1 MFLFNKKNSLKNKK
15 DIENLFKNG
24 KPCSHKFLR
33 TIYLPS
39 ESFLKIGI
47 SVPKKLVPLAVKRNL
62 IKRRI
67 KEQIRLLP
75 SALLEKK
82 DGFLFV
88 LFHGKKEVS
97 SKEISECL
105 NDLILK
111 TFH

>member
-24 KPCSHKFLR
+24 KSCSHMFLR
-33 TIYLPS
+33 TIYLPG
-39 ESFLKIGI
+39 ESFLKTGV
-47 SVPKKLVPLAVKRNL
+47 SVPKKLIPLAVKRNL

-67 KEQIRLLP
+67 KEQIILLP
-75 SALLEKK
+75 ENLLEKK
-82 DGFLFV
+82 QGLLFI

-97 SKEISECL
+97 SKEIYESL
-105 NDLILK
+105 KILFSK

>member
-24 KPCSHKFLR
+24 KTCSHRFLR

-39 ESFLKIGI
+39 ESFLKIGVSI
-47 SVPKKLVPLAVKRNL
+47 PKKLIPLAVKRNL

-67 KEQIRLLP
+67 KEQIRLFP
-75 SALLEKK
+75 KGLLEKK
-82 DGFLFV
+82 DGFLFI

-97 SKEISECL
+97 SKEIYECL
-105 NDLILK
+105 KILFSK

>member
-1 MFLFNKKNSLKNKK
+1 M
-15 DIENLFKNG
+15 ENLFKNG

-82 DGFLFV
+82 EGFVFI

-105 NDLILK
+105 NNLFLK

>member
-24 KPCSHKFLR
+24 KSCSHMFLR
-33 TIYLPS
+33 TIYLPG
-39 ESFLKIGI
+39 ESFLKTGV
-47 SVPKKLVPLAVKRNL
+47 SVPKKLIPLAVKRNL

-67 KEQIRLLP
+67 KEQIILLP
-75 SALLEKK
+75 ENLLEKK
-82 DGFLFV
+82 QGLLFI

-97 SKEISECL
+97 SKEIYECL
-105 NDLILK
+105 KILFSK

>member
-24 KPCSHKFLR
+24 KSCSHMFLR
-33 TIYLPS
+33 TIYLPG
-39 ESFLKIGI
+39 ESFLKTGV
-47 SVPKKLVPLAVKRNL
+47 SVPKKLIPLAVKRNL

-75 SALLEKK
+75 ENLLEKK
-82 DGFLFV
+82 QGLLFI

-97 SKEISECL
+97 SKEIYESL
-105 NDLILK
+105 KILFSK

>member
-24 KPCSHKFLR
+24 KSCSHMFLR
-33 TIYLPS
+33 TMYLPG
-39 ESFLKIGI
+39 ESFLKIGV

-75 SALLEKK
+75 ENLLEKK
-82 DGFLFV
+82 QGLLFI

-97 SKEISECL
+97 SKEIYECL
-105 NDLILK
+105 KILFSK

>member
-24 KPCSHKFLR
+24 KLCSHKFLR

-39 ESFLKIGI
+39 ESFLKIGV

-82 DGFLFV
+82 MGFFLFC
-88 LFHGKKEVS
+88 FMEKK
-97 SKEISECL
+97 KFPQKKFL
-105 NDLILK
+105 NV
-111 TFH
+111 

>member
-1 MFLFNKKNSLKNKK
+1 M
-15 DIENLFKNG
+15 
-24 KPCSHKFLR
+24 
-33 TIYLPS
+33 
-39 ESFLKIGI
+39 GI
-47 SVPKKLVPLAVKRNL
+47 MTSPQRNAKYGVYYFRMAVPKKLVPLAVKRNL

-67 KEQIRLLP
+67 KGQIRLLP

-105 NDLILK
+105 NNLILK